1 MSGDLRVITAHVREL
16 AAKQDRAAADIKSAT
31 SAPVGVDTSVRHT
44 HGVIA
49 WSTAAAVEAIVHARR
64 SAGAAMEGVSEG
76 MATDLKDAAAAYD
89 RYDDSAGTAIDDQMH
104 PR

>member
-1 MSGDLRVITAHVREL
+1 MSGDLRVITAHLREL
-16 AAKQDRAAADIKSAT
+16 ATKQGRAAAAIESAT

-49 WSTAAAVEAIVHARR
+49 WSTAAAVEAIVHARHG
-64 SAGAAMEGVSEG
+64 AGARMEGVSEG

-89 RYDDSAGTAIDDQMH
+89 RIDGMAGSAIDDQMP